1 MIISIIVAK
10 SKNHVIG
17 IDNQLPWHL
26 PADLQ
31 YFKSL
36 TVDNPIVMGRK
47 TYESI
52 GRPLPKRTNIV
63 ITRNTAFQVDNVV
76 VTHGID
82 EAIAYCKKQE
92 FEEVF
97 IIGGDTIY
105 RQTMDIA
112 DRLYITQVDVIK
124 DNGTAFFPVIDTK
137 KWTLVST
144 TKREKDE
151 KNEFDIIFEVYEKRK
166 TAS

>member
-10 SKNHVIG
+10 SNNHVIG
-17 IDNQLPWHL
+17 IDNRLPWHL

-36 TVDNPIVMGRK
+36 TVDHPIVMGRK

-63 ITRNTAFQVDNVV
+63 ITRDPSFHVENVV
-76 VTHGID
+76 TTHSID
-82 EAIAYCKKQE
+82 EAIAYCQE
-92 FEEVF
+92 QDYDEVF

-105 RQTMDIA
+105 RQTIDIA
-112 DRLYITQVDVIK
+112 DRLYITLVDVCI
-124 DNGTAFFPVIDTK
+124 DNGTAFFPVINPVI
-137 KWTLVST
+137 WTLVSST
-144 TKREKDE
+144 QRHKDE
-151 KNEFDIIFEVYEKRK
+151 KNEFDVTFQVYEKK
-166 TAS
+166 QADS